1 MRAFGAAQVLLGFC
15 LGRWPPRGGWVFL
28 FCFVVIYMQALCKRI
43 SPFGPAFKELVCSWE
58 LVVTNYL
65 CRMMGKLERDGFCE
79 ADQILHKL
87 LPYWRHTYHIRN
99 SHSNCQVW
107 ALSVLS
113 LETHRGR
120 LLLVYLGPQTHWSV
134 CLVWEDQL
142 ARMLALCLGILD
154 TWQDFSLN
162 SSTEWGDLSSGF
174 WLVPFGTYCVL

>member
-28 FCFVVIYMQALCKRI
+28 FCFIVIYMQALCKRI

-65 CRMMGKLERDGFCE
+65 CRMMGKLERDDFCE
-79 ADQILHKL
+79 ADQIFHKL

-107 ALSVLS
+107 ALSVFVPGNTQGQAIAGLPGAPDT
-113 LETHRGR
+113 LE
-120 LLLVYLGPQTHWSV
+120 
-134 CLVWEDQL
+134 C
-142 ARMLALCLGILD
+142 
-154 TWQDFSLN
+154 
-162 SSTEWGDLSSGF
+162 LSSVRGS
-174 WLVPFGTYCVL
+174 VGQNVSSVFGYFRHLTRF